1 MCDKVAHQVR
11 PPPPHTSHCLP
22 PPLPFS
28 TPSCSLARSVC
39 CQSKWLRWSYR
50 KLATWD
56 PQLSCC
62 RCCCHYLC
70 SMCSMW
76 HRLRCSWLQNN
87 GYLMESMADDASK
100 LLELLLLLLLR
111 GDNGR
116 QNTIEIH
123 ALIVLGAEPAKRLS
137 LVKGVLTAL
146 PLPLHSFKAG
156 QQFV

>member
-1 MCDKVAHQVR
+1 MCDKVAHQVH
-11 PPPPHTSHCLP
+11 PPPAHTSHCLP
-22 PPLPFS
+22 PPLLA
-28 TPSCSLARSVC
+28 PSRSLARSVC

-62 RCCCHYLC
+62 RCRC

-87 GYLMESMADDASK
+87 GYLMESMADDASE
-100 LLELLLLLLLR
+100 LLELLLLR

-123 ALIVLGAEPAKRLS
+123 ALFVLGAEPAKRLS

-146 PLPLHSFKAG
+146 PLRLTPLPPPRFQGWAAIRIA
-156 QQFV
+156 FN